1 MNILDTLRVSSSGM
15 VSQRIRLQ
23 TIASNIANAES
34 TRTAEGTPYR
44 RKMPVF
50 SAISVDDF
58 GSSLEQALKRV
69 EVVDIEESDEEFPV
83 VYNPGH
89 PDADDDGY
97 VELPN
102 VKILH
107 EMVDMMTATRT
118 YEANTAAVET
128 TYQLATLA
136 LELSR

>member
-23 TIASNIANAES
+23 AIASNIANAES

-69 EVVDIEESDEEFPV
+69 EVVDIEDSQEEFPV

-89 PDADDDGY
+89 PDADADGY

>member
-1 MNILDTLRVSSSGM
+1 MNILDTLRISSSGLT
-15 VSQRIRLQ
+15 SQRIRLQ
-23 TIASNIANAES
+23 TIASNMANTES
-34 TRTAEGTPYR
+34 TKTADGGPYR

-50 SAISVDDF
+50 RSVPVDDF
-58 GSSLEQALKRV
+58 GSRLERMLNRV
-69 EVVDIEESDEEFPV
+69 EVVDIESSEAPFPV

-128 TYQLATLA
+128 TYQLVTMAM
-136 LELSR
+136 ELGR

>member
-1 MNILDTLRVSSSGM
+1 MNILDTLRISSSGLT
-15 VSQRIRLQ
+15 SQRIRLQ
-23 TIASNIANAES
+23 TIASNMANTES
-34 TRTAEGTPYR
+34 TKTAEGGPYR

-50 SAISVDDF
+50 RSVPVDDF
-58 GSSLEQALKRV
+58 GSRLERMLNRV
-69 EVVDIEESDEEFPV
+69 EVVDIKSSDEDFPV

-89 PDADDDGY
+89 PDADENGY

-102 VKILH
+102 VQILH

-128 TYQLATLA
+128 TYQLVTMA
-136 LELSR
+136 LELGR

>member
-23 TIASNIANAES
+23 AIASNIANAES

-69 EVVDIEESDEEFPV
+69 EVVDIEESQEEFPV

-89 PDADDDGY
+89 PDADADGY